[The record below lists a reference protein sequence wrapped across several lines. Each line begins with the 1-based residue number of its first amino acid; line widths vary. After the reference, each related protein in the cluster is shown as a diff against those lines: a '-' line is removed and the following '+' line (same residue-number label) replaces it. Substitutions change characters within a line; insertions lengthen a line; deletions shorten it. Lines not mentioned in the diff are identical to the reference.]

1 MEAQL
6 SDLELTQTL
15 RHTLCHGI
23 KQRSSIMLSLAI
35 FLSVVDTVACRP
47 APLQD

>member
-15 RHTLCHGI
+15 RLTVCHGI
-23 KQRSSIMLSLAI
+23 RQRSSIMHTQAI
-35 FLSVVDTVACRP
+35 FLSVVDTVA
-47 APLQD
+47 